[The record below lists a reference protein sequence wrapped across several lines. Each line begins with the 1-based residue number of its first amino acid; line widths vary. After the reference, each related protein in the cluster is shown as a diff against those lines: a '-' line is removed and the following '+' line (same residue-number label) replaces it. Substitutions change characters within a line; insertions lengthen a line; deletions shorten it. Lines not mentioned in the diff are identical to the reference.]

1 MPEAISAV
9 HEKIGQEER
18 ALDAEEADLD
28 LRLEEYQRLMSLV
41 DGLRGEFAQVLG
53 DWKTVR
59 RETDECKRDLRRLG
73 WTEG

>member
-1 MPEAISAV
+1 MPEAINAV
-9 HEKIGQEER
+9 HEKIAQEER

-28 LRLEEYQRLMSLV
+28 RRLEEYKQLVRLA
-41 DGLRGEFAQVLG
+41 DGPRGGFAQVLG